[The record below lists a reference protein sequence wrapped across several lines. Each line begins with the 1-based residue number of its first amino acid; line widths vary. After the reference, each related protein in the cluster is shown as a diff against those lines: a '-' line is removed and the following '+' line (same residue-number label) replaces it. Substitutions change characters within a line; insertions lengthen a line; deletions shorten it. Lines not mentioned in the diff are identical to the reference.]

1 MSVNVKQDVLLAVK
15 QLTVR
20 YKTDHAVVTALE
32 KVSFSMDGGEN
43 LGIIGES
50 GSGKTTLALS
60 LMGLIGLPHEVG
72 GQINITGTDLLSLAE
87 KEKKKLR
94 WKTIAM
100 VFQNSLDVLN
110 PVMKVG
116 PQIVEPL
123 KETENLS
130 TREAS
135 LEAERLLELV
145 GLEKYWKDAY
155 PHQLSG
161 GMQQRVLLA
170 MALSCNPRLLILDEP
185 TSSLDAVT
193 RKALFNTIHR
203 LQEKSGF
210 NMLVISHDLSAMK
223 DLTDKMMVLYGG
235 EILERGLTKEIIE
248 EPAHPYTRGL
258 INSSVQAFPYKD
270 LWGIPGEAQA
280 GLKGCAFAGRCTQAL
295 EGCSEKKPRLQQVF
309 AGREVACHRGGI
321 IDLLKAADISK
332 SYRVGNTIIPAVKGV
347 TLRVR
352 HGETVALVGR
362 SGSGKSTLAHILA
375 GFLPPDQGEVIFN
388 DRAVKSNWPACEE
401 GGIQLVLQDPFSSL
415 SHRFTVEDALAE
427 PLLVNKIGSR
437 EEKIT
442 RIKQALKDV
451 QLPADDLF
459 LARYCSSLSGG
470 QRQRVAIAR
479 ALVMK
484 PKLLLAD
491 EITSMLD
498 VSTQANLLRLLKGLQ
513 NSSGFAM
520 VLITHD
526 LQLAR
531 KIAERIIVLHHG
543 EITEEGSS
551 SYVVEES
558 CCCHT
563 RELMEAGL

>member
-1 MSVNVKQDVLLAVK
+1 MNATKEQGILLAVNE
-15 QLTVR
+15 LGVR
-20 YKTDHAVVTALE
+20 YKTGNTTLTALD
-32 KVSFSMDGGEN
+32 KISFCVKSGEN

-50 GSGKTTLALS
+50 GSGKTTLAMS
-60 LMGLIGLPHEVG
+60 LMGLIGSPHEVRG
-72 GQINITGTDLLSLAE
+72 EINITGKDLMSLAE
-87 KEKKKLR
+87 KDKKKLR

-110 PVMKVG
+110 PVIKVG
-116 PQIVEPL
+116 QQIVEPL
-123 KETENLS
+123 KEAEGLS
-130 TREAS
+130 EREAS
-135 LEAERLLELV
+135 LETERLLALV
-145 GLEKYWKDAY
+145 GLERYWKDSF

-161 GMQQRVLLA
+161 GMRQRVLLA

-193 RKALFNTIHR
+193 RKALFEMVHN
-203 LQEKSGF
+203 LQEKIGF
-210 NMLVISHDLSAMK
+210 SMLVISHDLSTMK
-223 DLTDKMMVLYGG
+223 DLTEKMVVIYGG
-235 EILERGLTKEIIE
+235 EIMESGLTGEIIE
-248 EPAHPYTRGL
+248 EPAHAYTRGL
-258 INSSVQAFPYKD
+258 VNSSVQAFPYKD

-280 GLKGCAFAGRCTQAL
+280 GVSGCAFAGRCTQAL
-295 EGCSEKKPRLQQVF
+295 AGCGERKPYLEQVF
-309 AGREVACHRGGI
+309 ANRKVACHRGGI
-321 IDLLKAADISK
+321 IDLLHAADITK
-332 SYRVGNTIIPAVKGV
+332 CYMMQNTVIPAVKGV

-362 SGSGKSTLAHILA
+362 SGSGKSTLVHILA
-375 GFLPPDQGEVIFN
+375 GFMHPDKGEVVFDN
-388 DRAVKSNWPACEE
+388 RVVKTNRSACEE

-415 SHRFTVEDALAE
+415 SHRLTVEDALIE
-427 PLLVNKIGSR
+427 PLKVNKIGSF
-437 EEKIT
+437 EERMA
-442 RIKQALKDV
+442 RIKAALKDV
-451 QLPADDLF
+451 QLPADELF
-459 LARYCSSLSGG
+459 LKRYCSTLSGG

-520 VLITHD
+520 VFITHD
-526 LQLAR
+526 LHLAR
-531 KIAERIIVLHHG
+531 KISEKIIVLHHG
-543 EITEEGSS
+543 EIIEEGSS
-551 SYVVEES
+551 SYVTEES